1 MWAGV
6 ASRSS
11 GAQPSVAALGDN
23 GRILSVGDDHS
34 RIRQRQSDDIGRAQ
48 WGIGCFGGNGVAQ
61 RRQREGQQALVTA
74 HQQSLRALC
83 VMPLRQ
89 VLDAAQVRPH
99 GHELLVDRDS
109 AAVFSHIVSTQ
120 NRTGRTI
127 SYQRAEF
134 FVFQNGKIIAYR
146 SILDSFDIAE
156 QVLGHE
162 IDITPTVRILK
173 APDVARA

>member
-1 MWAGV
+1 MSDSRQFGEIDNSRQADLVEIQRIDLTILDDVIAGIV
-6 ASRSS
+6 D
-11 GAQPSVAALGDN
+11 GD
-23 GRILSVGDDHS
+23 R
-34 RIRQRQSDDIGRAQ
+34 
-48 WGIGCFGGNGVAQ
+48 
-61 RRQREGQQALVTA
+61 
-74 HQQSLRALC
+74 
-83 VMPLRQ
+83 
-89 VLDAAQVRPH
+89 
-99 GHELLVDRDS
+99 

-127 SYQRAEF
+127 RYQRAEF